1 MINTPDV
8 RKVAAPFIVGLLA
21 FALSS
26 CCKASPSSI
35 STSTSSTSPSTT
47 TATSAP
53 SSTPAISL
61 SLVGAVHTNLR
72 SAAPVSCTSG
82 VDAFG
87 AKELTIDLPAASAKQ
102 MLYLAV
108 PKYAGQGTY
117 AAKTVVDEDGGTA
130 VIFRNM
136 ALGVSRPQYE
146 YDATSGTID
155 VTSVSGS
162 TVSGSVAAILRPF
175 GTAPG
180 QVDVSGSWSC
190 TLG

>member
-1 MINTPDV
+1 
-8 RKVAAPFIVGLLA
+8 
-21 FALSS
+21 
-26 CCKASPSSI
+26 
-35 STSTSSTSPSTT
+35 
-47 TATSAP
+47 
-53 SSTPAISL
+53 
-61 SLVGAVHTNLR
+61 
-72 SAAPVSCTSG
+72 VSCTSG